1 MNDNKITDKANFA
14 PVGHSYPNSEEK
26 SSTDDNLN
34 NLVHGSVM
42 PMKQQNDDL
51 MTSQKYKTEME
62 L

>member
-14 PVGHSYPNSEEK
+14 PVGHSYPNTDEK

-42 PMKQQNDDL
+42 PMK
-51 MTSQKYKTEME
+51 
-62 L
+62 